1 MFFSTWTV
9 EWEEEMDVAD
19 DELLEAKK
27 RMASR
32 DVAPGPDGIP
42 ERVWAESINILA
54 PRLRRLFTRCLRES
68 VYPRVWRTAKLVLL
82 RKAGRPLDLS
92 AAYRLV

>member
-32 DVAPGPDGIP
+32 DVAPGPDGMP

-68 VYPRVWRTAKLVLL
+68 VYPRVWWTAKLVLL